1 MNQFQHEFLLRL
13 LSCKQTCKC
22 SYKAIPTILGPT
34 TGLLFVDIITDIARA
49 GAETISEPLD
59 QGKGGGIEMNCPHK
73 KRRAYKGK
81 ERHGGKAQ
89 VYLLAMSVS
98 LLYCMTEFKFILL
111 Y

>member
-1 MNQFQHEFLLRL
+1 
-13 LSCKQTCKC
+13 
-22 SYKAIPTILGPT
+22 
-34 TGLLFVDIITDIARA
+34 
-49 GAETISEPLD
+49 
-59 QGKGGGIEMNCPHK
+59 MNCPHK